1 MKSLNL
7 KSIILAVGFIGLA
20 GFSCY
25 WTAESLFIWQPS
37 ITIAGAWLIAVVFYI
52 IASLSFSYFIKGFD
66 KYGDFGQGLFLSR
79 GGHLL
84 FTRVRDK
91 DCVKNRVKRAK
102 IVRFTLC

>member
-1 MKSLNL
+1 MKALNL

-84 FTRVRDK
+84 FGFIDLVVFWYSVQGFGAASRR
-91 DCVKNRVKRAK
+91 
-102 IVRFTLC
+102 LC

>member
-1 MKSLNL
+1 MKALNL

-52 IASLSFSYFIKGFD
+52 IASLSFSYLSSTYKCN
-66 KYGDFGQGLFLSR
+66 FL
-79 GGHLL
+79 GA
-84 FTRVRDK
+84 DNK
-91 DCVKNRVKRAK
+91 Q
-102 IVRFTLC
+102 